1 MLSSNLKVDKSMVKE
16 LAGTTN
22 YSNIYLA
29 SPIEITIYTSG
40 LKETYKGIELK
51 TSESGNQYALRY
63 IKIDNNN
70 SELVFDAGITSLK
83 FTINESGSDNNKKTT
98 ISTDLGI
105 VKADLVTDS
114 IISNTV
120 NFKDIDTTNVV
131 EYEQFIN
138 NSDDILNNAL
148 ENNKA
153 LTDFITEISGKM
165 NVSNNNLDYG
175 LTY

>member
-1 MLSSNLKVDKSMVKE
+1 M
-16 LAGTTN
+16 
-22 YSNIYLA
+22 
-29 SPIEITIYTSG
+29 
-40 LKETYKGIELK
+40 
-51 TSESGNQYALRY
+51 
-63 IKIDNNN
+63 
-70 SELVFDAGITSLK
+70 
-83 FTINESGSDNNKKTT
+83 
-98 ISTDLGI
+98 GI

-165 NVSNNNLDYG
+165 NVSNNTLDYG